1 MLAIVVI
8 ALVAYL
14 VPPLLNTRLT
24 FTVEDAVSHSWVWDA
39 TVKLQ
44 NREMKLYYQSSK
56 GTIPLT
62 FTHLAPGKATLEVS
76 APNYVSQSIPLDL
89 HLGENRLPNP
99 VELVGYQIPDL
110 AHFTMFESTSGRA
123 IHVQIRPVSTQGPAV
138 TNHPC
143 LDLWIGALVSAE
155 VKNGQEVSAP
165 SASGAQRGPTLYKGR
180 IRWTWDSSLSA
191 TFRYSATIPFSD
203 LASQSV
209 PYLVIDYLVI
219 VPDPRKI
226 TAKEVDAMMSRAPDF
241 TNPTQLV
248 QYLKSNEGDGRYRY
262 FFTTSWNVKGP
273 GAGA

>member
-1 MLAIVVI
+1 MAIVVI
-8 ALVAYL
+8 ALLVYL

-39 TVKLQ
+39 TVKLE
-44 NREMKLYYQSSK
+44 NREMKLYYQSDK
-56 GTIPLT
+56 GTVPLT

-76 APNYVSQSIPLDL
+76 APNYVTQKIPVDL
-89 HLGENRLPNP
+89 HLGKNLLSKP

-110 AHFTMFESTSGRA
+110 AHFTMFESTDGSN
-123 IHVQIRPVSTQGPAV
+123 IHIQIRPVSAQGPAV

-155 VKNGQEVSAP
+155 VRNGQPVTSP
-165 SASGAQRGPTLYKGR
+165 SQAGARRGQTLYKGR
-180 IRWTWDSSLSA
+180 IPWSWDSSLNA
-191 TFRYSATIPFSD
+191 TFRYSATIPFSS
-203 LASQSV
+203 LASQSA

-226 TAKEVDAMMSRAPDF
+226 TSKEIDAMMSSAPDF
-241 TNPTQLV
+241 TKPEQLV
-248 QYLKSNEGDGRYRY
+248 QYLKANQGDGRYRY
-262 FFTTSWNVKGP
+262 FLTTSWNVKGP